1 MIDYGKYGIT
11 FQPFINKLD
20 KHYTDEPSQF
30 YIDIKERPYM
40 VLIGIVG
47 MAFKSADE
55 LIQTRH
61 YAAPD
66 SRERCLY
73 AVYHILATNEAYGNT
88 RMKDSEL
95 ARQVNNLCQEA
106 MGHIVDIV
114 KNDGGIYYEPASH
127 WVSKRGTYNSE
138 VNIAEHVKHRLANP
152 VKLDVNVNK
161 YRHNVDFELTDEQI
175 AALQMV
181 ADNSVCMVNGAAG
194 CVDCDTEFFAGYGW
208 KRIADYAP
216 GDKVLQYNEDGTA
229 TLVEPLAYIKRPC
242 DGLWHFE
249 THRGINQ
256 TVCDDHRIIY
266 ETRNGILKECNIH
279 QLMDM
284 HLPNNKSFQGKF
296 LTTFDYVGR
305 GISLNEWQ
313 IRLMV
318 AVIADSTMLGRGAY
332 CRFNIKKER
341 KKERLIW
348 LINKCGIKYT
358 RTDRGDGYSQIHTHA
373 PRREKEFTDFWYD
386 CSKEQMQIILDEVKY
401 WDGCVRKTSYGT
413 EYTTFSTS
421 IKKSADF
428 IQFAASSCGIRA
440 SISTFDRRGEIK
452 VVSGKEYVRKS
463 FMYVVYFSS
472 RTKVGLCAYNRQKC
486 KKTPIEKV
494 NTLDGY
500 KYCFTV
506 PSHMLILRRGD
517 CIFVT
522 GNCGKSQV
530 TKEIVNMIE
539 DSNKSYVLLAPTG
552 ISARV
557 LRHYTGRPAST
568 IHMFLTG
575 PYSPDYVLIDEISM
589 VGVHL
594 LSSLLSAI
602 GHRPN
607 LIFIGDSA
615 QLASISCGSIIRDI
629 IESNAVPR
637 VILSKIFRYN
647 TSGIVTIATDV
658 RHGDSTNLIK
668 QFDDYQFIPT
678 SDDPIGQTVS
688 IYDNLM
694 QQGYSQDDI
703 LMLCPFNKHIGADE
717 INRRISNKHNLS
729 PKVRKNS
736 DIKLNDRVI
745 NIKNSYGPTDED
757 FVANGDIGWLK
768 SKRYDRADR
777 ANHFLVDFENG
788 RHEVKSLA
796 NLKLAYCISCHK
808 SQGSSSKIVVVLI
821 DKSHDFMVNKNLL
834 YTAIT
839 RARDGLIIV
848 GDLDTIKQG
857 LSIASNEI
865 RDTWLKELLKEDKA
879 ND

>member
-20 KHYTDEPSQF
+20 KHYADEPSQF
-30 YIDIKERPYM
+30 YIDMKERPYM

-95 ARQVNNLCQEA
+95 ARQVNNLCPEA

-114 KNDGGIYYEPASH
+114 KNDGGIYYEPVSH
-127 WVSKRGTYNSE
+127 WVSKRYTYNAE
-138 VNIAEHVKHRLANP
+138 VNIAEHIKYRLANP
-152 VKLDVNVNK
+152 IKLDVNVNK
-161 YRHNVDFELTDEQI
+161 YRHNGDFELTDEQI

-181 ADNSVCMVNGAAG
+181 ANNSVCMVNGAAG
-194 CVDCDTEFFAGYGW
+194 SGKT
-208 KRIADYAP
+208 
-216 GDKVLQYNEDGTA
+216 
-229 TLVEPLAYIKRPC
+229 
-242 DGLWHFE
+242 
-249 THRGINQ
+249 Q
-256 TVCDDHRIIY
+256 T
-266 ETRNGILKECNIH
+266 TN
-279 QLMDM
+279 
-284 HLPNNKSFQGKF
+284 
-296 LTTFDYVGR
+296 
-305 GISLNEWQ
+305 
-313 IRLMV
+313 
-318 AVIADSTMLGRGAY
+318 A
-332 CRFNIKKER
+332 
-341 KKERLIW
+341 
-348 LINKCGIKYT
+348 
-358 RTDRGDGYSQIHTHA
+358 
-373 PRREKEFTDFWYD
+373 
-386 CSKEQMQIILDEVKY
+386 ILD
-401 WDGCVRKTSYGT
+401 
-413 EYTTFSTS
+413 
-421 IKKSADF
+421 
-428 IQFAASSCGIRA
+428 
-440 SISTFDRRGEIK
+440 
-452 VVSGKEYVRKS
+452 
-463 FMYVVYFSS
+463 M
-472 RTKVGLCAYNRQKC
+472 
-486 KKTPIEKV
+486 
-494 NTLDGY
+494 LDDA
-500 KYCFTV
+500 
-506 PSHMLILRRGD
+506 H
-517 CIFVT
+517 
-522 GNCGKSQV
+522 
-530 TKEIVNMIE
+530 
-539 DSNKSYVLLAPTG
+539 KSYVCLAPTG
-552 ISARV
+552 IASKM

-629 IESNAVPR
+629 IESTAVPR

-668 QFDDYQFIPT
+668 RFDDYQFIPT
-678 SDDPIGQTVS
+678 SNDPIEQTMS
-688 IYDNLM
+688 IYDDLM

-717 INRRISNKHNLS
+717 INRRISNKYNLG

-768 SKRYDRADR
+768 GKRYDRADR

-796 NLKLAYCISCHK
+796 NLKLAYCISIHK

>member
-1 MIDYGKYGIT
+1 MIDYSKYGIT

-20 KHYTDEPSQF
+20 KHYADEPSQF
-30 YIDIKERPYM
+30 YIDMKERPYM

-95 ARQVNNLCQEA
+95 ARQVNNLCPEA

-127 WVSKRGTYNSE
+127 WVSKRGTYNAE
-138 VNIAEHVKHRLANP
+138 VNIAEHIKHRLANP

-161 YRHNVDFELTDEQI
+161 YRHNGDFELTDEQI

-194 CVDCDTEFFAGYGW
+194 SGKT
-208 KRIADYAP
+208 
-216 GDKVLQYNEDGTA
+216 
-229 TLVEPLAYIKRPC
+229 
-242 DGLWHFE
+242 
-249 THRGINQ
+249 Q
-256 TVCDDHRIIY
+256 T
-266 ETRNGILKECNIH
+266 TN
-279 QLMDM
+279 
-284 HLPNNKSFQGKF
+284 
-296 LTTFDYVGR
+296 
-305 GISLNEWQ
+305 
-313 IRLMV
+313 
-318 AVIADSTMLGRGAY
+318 A
-332 CRFNIKKER
+332 
-341 KKERLIW
+341 
-348 LINKCGIKYT
+348 
-358 RTDRGDGYSQIHTHA
+358 
-373 PRREKEFTDFWYD
+373 
-386 CSKEQMQIILDEVKY
+386 ILD
-401 WDGCVRKTSYGT
+401 
-413 EYTTFSTS
+413 
-421 IKKSADF
+421 
-428 IQFAASSCGIRA
+428 
-440 SISTFDRRGEIK
+440 
-452 VVSGKEYVRKS
+452 
-463 FMYVVYFSS
+463 M
-472 RTKVGLCAYNRQKC
+472 
-486 KKTPIEKV
+486 
-494 NTLDGY
+494 LDDA
-500 KYCFTV
+500 
-506 PSHMLILRRGD
+506 H
-517 CIFVT
+517 
-522 GNCGKSQV
+522 
-530 TKEIVNMIE
+530 
-539 DSNKSYVLLAPTG
+539 KSYVCLAPTG
-552 ISARV
+552 IASKM

-575 PYSPDYVLIDEISM
+575 PYSPDYLILDETSIC
-589 VGVHL
+589 GVHL
-594 LSSLLSAI
+594 LSMLFTAI

-629 IESNAVPR
+629 IESEAVPR

-658 RHGDSTNLIK
+658 RNGDSTNLIK

-688 IYDNLM
+688 IYDDLM
-694 QQGYSQDDI
+694 QQGYSKDDI
-703 LMLCPFNKHIGADE
+703 LMLCPFNKHVGADE
-717 INRRISNKHNLS
+717 INRRISNKYNLS

-768 SKRYDRADR
+768 GKRYDRADR

-796 NLKLAYCISCHK
+796 NLKLAYCISIHK

-865 RDTWLKELLKEDKA
+865 RDTWLKELLTTTHNSA
-879 ND
+879 TM

>member
-1 MIDYGKYGIT
+1 MIDYSKYGIT

-20 KHYTDEPSQF
+20 KHYADEPGQF
-30 YIDIKERPYM
+30 YIDMKERPYM
-40 VLIGIVG
+40 VLIGVVG

-55 LIQTRH
+55 LIQSRH
-61 YAAPD
+61 YATPD

-95 ARQVNNLCQEA
+95 ARQVNNLCPEA

-114 KNDGGIYYEPASH
+114 KNDGGIYYEPVSH
-127 WVSKRGTYNSE
+127 WVSKRYTYNAE
-138 VNIAEHVKHRLANP
+138 VNIAEHIKHRLANP

-161 YRHNVDFELTDEQI
+161 YRHNGDFELTDEQI

-181 ADNSVCMVNGAAG
+181 ADNSVCMVNGQAG
-194 CVDCDTEFFAGYGW
+194 SGKT
-208 KRIADYAP
+208 
-216 GDKVLQYNEDGTA
+216 
-229 TLVEPLAYIKRPC
+229 
-242 DGLWHFE
+242 
-249 THRGINQ
+249 Q
-256 TVCDDHRIIY
+256 T
-266 ETRNGILKECNIH
+266 TN
-279 QLMDM
+279 
-284 HLPNNKSFQGKF
+284 
-296 LTTFDYVGR
+296 
-305 GISLNEWQ
+305 
-313 IRLMV
+313 
-318 AVIADSTMLGRGAY
+318 A
-332 CRFNIKKER
+332 
-341 KKERLIW
+341 
-348 LINKCGIKYT
+348 
-358 RTDRGDGYSQIHTHA
+358 
-373 PRREKEFTDFWYD
+373 
-386 CSKEQMQIILDEVKY
+386 ILD
-401 WDGCVRKTSYGT
+401 
-413 EYTTFSTS
+413 
-421 IKKSADF
+421 
-428 IQFAASSCGIRA
+428 
-440 SISTFDRRGEIK
+440 
-452 VVSGKEYVRKS
+452 
-463 FMYVVYFSS
+463 M
-472 RTKVGLCAYNRQKC
+472 
-486 KKTPIEKV
+486 
-494 NTLDGY
+494 LDDA
-500 KYCFTV
+500 
-506 PSHMLILRRGD
+506 H
-517 CIFVT
+517 
-522 GNCGKSQV
+522 
-530 TKEIVNMIE
+530 
-539 DSNKSYVLLAPTG
+539 KSYVCLAPTG
-552 ISARV
+552 IASKM

-589 VGVHL
+589 VSVHL

-629 IESNAVPR
+629 IESAAVPR

-688 IYDNLM
+688 IYDDLM

-717 INRRISNKHNLS
+717 INRHISNKYNLS

-768 SKRYDRADR
+768 GKRYDRADR

-796 NLKLAYCISCHK
+796 NLKLAYCISIHK

-865 RDTWLKELLKEDKA
+865 RDTWLKELLTTTHNSA
-879 ND
+879 TM

>member
-1 MIDYGKYGIT
+1 MIDYSKYGIT

-20 KHYTDEPSQF
+20 KHYADEPSQF

-55 LIQTRH
+55 LIQSRH

-73 AVYHILATNEAYGNT
+73 AVYHILATNEVYGNT

-95 ARQVNNLCQEA
+95 ARQVNNLCPEA

-127 WVSKRGTYNSE
+127 WVSKRGTYNAE
-138 VNIAEHVKHRLANP
+138 VNIAKHIKHRLANP
-152 VKLDVNVNK
+152 VKLDVDVNK
-161 YRHNVDFELTDEQI
+161 YRHNGDFELTDEQI

-194 CVDCDTEFFAGYGW
+194 SGKT
-208 KRIADYAP
+208 
-216 GDKVLQYNEDGTA
+216 
-229 TLVEPLAYIKRPC
+229 
-242 DGLWHFE
+242 
-249 THRGINQ
+249 Q
-256 TVCDDHRIIY
+256 T
-266 ETRNGILKECNIH
+266 TN
-279 QLMDM
+279 
-284 HLPNNKSFQGKF
+284 
-296 LTTFDYVGR
+296 
-305 GISLNEWQ
+305 
-313 IRLMV
+313 
-318 AVIADSTMLGRGAY
+318 A
-332 CRFNIKKER
+332 
-341 KKERLIW
+341 
-348 LINKCGIKYT
+348 
-358 RTDRGDGYSQIHTHA
+358 
-373 PRREKEFTDFWYD
+373 
-386 CSKEQMQIILDEVKY
+386 ILD
-401 WDGCVRKTSYGT
+401 
-413 EYTTFSTS
+413 
-421 IKKSADF
+421 
-428 IQFAASSCGIRA
+428 
-440 SISTFDRRGEIK
+440 
-452 VVSGKEYVRKS
+452 
-463 FMYVVYFSS
+463 M
-472 RTKVGLCAYNRQKC
+472 
-486 KKTPIEKV
+486 
-494 NTLDGY
+494 LDDA
-500 KYCFTV
+500 
-506 PSHMLILRRGD
+506 H
-517 CIFVT
+517 
-522 GNCGKSQV
+522 
-530 TKEIVNMIE
+530 
-539 DSNKSYVLLAPTG
+539 KSYVCLAPTG
-552 ISARV
+552 IASKM
-557 LRHYTGRPAST
+557 LRQYTGRPAST

-602 GHRPN
+602 GHCPN

-629 IESNAVPR
+629 IESEVVPR

-647 TSGIVTIATDV
+647 TSGIVTIAADV

-678 SDDPIGQTVS
+678 SDDPIEQTVS

-694 QQGYSQDDI
+694 QQGYSQNDV
-703 LMLCPFNKHIGADE
+703 LVLCPFNKHIGCDE
-717 INRRISNKHNLS
+717 INRRISDKYNNS
-729 PKVRKNS
+729 PPIRKNS
-736 DIKLNDRVI
+736 NIKINDRVI

-768 SKRYDRADR
+768 GKRYDRADR

-788 RHEVKSLA
+788 RHEIKSLA
-796 NLKLAYCISCHK
+796 NLKLAYCISIHK
-808 SQGSSSKIVVVLI
+808 SQGSSSKIVVVMI

-848 GDLDTIKQG
+848 GDVGTIKQG

-865 RDTWLKELLKEDKA
+865 RDTWLKELLTTTHNFDTM
-879 ND
+879 

>member
-1 MIDYGKYGIT
+1 MIDYSKYGIT

-20 KHYTDEPSQF
+20 KHYADEPSQF

-55 LIQTRH
+55 LIQSRH

-95 ARQVNNLCQEA
+95 ARQVNNLCPEA

-114 KNDGGIYYEPASH
+114 KNDSSIYYEPVSH

-138 VNIAEHVKHRLANP
+138 VNIAEHIKYRLANP
-152 VKLDVNVNK
+152 IKLDVNVNK
-161 YRHNVDFELTDEQI
+161 YRHNGDFELTDEQI

-181 ADNSVCMVNGAAG
+181 ADNSVCMVNGQAG
-194 CVDCDTEFFAGYGW
+194 T
-208 KRIADYAP
+208 
-216 GDKVLQYNEDGTA
+216 
-229 TLVEPLAYIKRPC
+229 
-242 DGLWHFE
+242 
-249 THRGINQ
+249 
-256 TVCDDHRIIY
+256 
-266 ETRNGILKECNIH
+266 
-279 QLMDM
+279 
-284 HLPNNKSFQGKF
+284 
-296 LTTFDYVGR
+296 
-305 GISLNEWQ
+305 
-313 IRLMV
+313 
-318 AVIADSTMLGRGAY
+318 
-332 CRFNIKKER
+332 
-341 KKERLIW
+341 
-348 LINKCGIKYT
+348 
-358 RTDRGDGYSQIHTHA
+358 
-373 PRREKEFTDFWYD
+373 
-386 CSKEQMQIILDEVKY
+386 
-401 WDGCVRKTSYGT
+401 
-413 EYTTFSTS
+413 
-421 IKKSADF
+421 
-428 IQFAASSCGIRA
+428 
-440 SISTFDRRGEIK
+440 
-452 VVSGKEYVRKS
+452 
-463 FMYVVYFSS
+463 
-472 RTKVGLCAYNRQKC
+472 
-486 KKTPIEKV
+486 
-494 NTLDGY
+494 
-500 KYCFTV
+500 
-506 PSHMLILRRGD
+506 
-517 CIFVT
+517 
-522 GNCGKSQV
+522 GKSQV
-530 TKEIVNMIE
+530 TKTILDML
-539 DSNKSYVLLAPTG
+539 DDANKTYVCLTPTG
-552 ISARV
+552 ISAKV
-557 LRHYTGRPAST
+557 LRGYTGRPAST
-568 IHMFLTG
+568 VCMFLTG
-575 PYSPDYVLIDEISM
+575 PYVTDYVVVDELSM
-589 VGVHL
+589 LGTHL

-629 IESNAVPR
+629 IESEAVPR

-668 QFDDYQFIPT
+668 GFDDYQFIQT

-688 IYDNLM
+688 IYDDLM

-717 INRRISNKHNLS
+717 INRRISNKYNLS
-729 PKVRKNS
+729 PKIRKNS

-796 NLKLAYCISCHK
+796 NLKLAYCISIHK

-865 RDTWLKELLKEDKA
+865 RDTWLKELLKEEKV

>member
-1 MIDYGKYGIT
+1 MINYSKYGIT

-20 KHYTDEPSQF
+20 KHYADEPSQF
-30 YIDIKERPYM
+30 YADIKERPYM

-55 LIQTRH
+55 LIQSRH

-95 ARQVNNLCQEA
+95 ARQVNNLCPEA

-127 WVSKRGTYNSE
+127 WVSKRGTYNAE
-138 VNIAEHVKHRLANP
+138 VNIAEHIKHRLANP
-152 VKLDVNVNK
+152 IKLEVNVNK
-161 YRHNVDFELTDEQI
+161 YRHNGDFELTDEQI

-194 CVDCDTEFFAGYGW
+194 SGKT
-208 KRIADYAP
+208 
-216 GDKVLQYNEDGTA
+216 
-229 TLVEPLAYIKRPC
+229 
-242 DGLWHFE
+242 
-249 THRGINQ
+249 Q
-256 TVCDDHRIIY
+256 T
-266 ETRNGILKECNIH
+266 TN
-279 QLMDM
+279 
-284 HLPNNKSFQGKF
+284 
-296 LTTFDYVGR
+296 
-305 GISLNEWQ
+305 
-313 IRLMV
+313 
-318 AVIADSTMLGRGAY
+318 A
-332 CRFNIKKER
+332 
-341 KKERLIW
+341 
-348 LINKCGIKYT
+348 
-358 RTDRGDGYSQIHTHA
+358 
-373 PRREKEFTDFWYD
+373 
-386 CSKEQMQIILDEVKY
+386 ILD
-401 WDGCVRKTSYGT
+401 
-413 EYTTFSTS
+413 
-421 IKKSADF
+421 
-428 IQFAASSCGIRA
+428 
-440 SISTFDRRGEIK
+440 
-452 VVSGKEYVRKS
+452 
-463 FMYVVYFSS
+463 M
-472 RTKVGLCAYNRQKC
+472 
-486 KKTPIEKV
+486 
-494 NTLDGY
+494 LDDA
-500 KYCFTV
+500 
-506 PSHMLILRRGD
+506 H
-517 CIFVT
+517 
-522 GNCGKSQV
+522 
-530 TKEIVNMIE
+530 
-539 DSNKSYVLLAPTG
+539 KSYVCLAPTG
-552 ISARV
+552 IASKM
-557 LRHYTGRPAST
+557 LRHYTDRPAST

-594 LSSLLSAI
+594 LSMLLSAI

-629 IESNAVPR
+629 IESEAVPR

-658 RHGDSTNLIK
+658 RHGNSTNLIK

-688 IYDNLM
+688 IYDDLM
-694 QQGYSQDDI
+694 RQGYSQDDI
-703 LMLCPFNKHIGADE
+703 LMLCPFNKHVGADE
-717 INRRISNKHNLS
+717 INRRISNKYNLS
-729 PKVRKNS
+729 TKVRKNS

-745 NIKNSYGPTDED
+745 NIKNSYGQTDED

-768 SKRYDRADR
+768 GKRYDRADR

-788 RHEVKSLA
+788 RHEIKSLA
-796 NLKLAYCISCHK
+796 NLKLAYCISIHK

-848 GDLDTIKQG
+848 GDFDTIKQG

-865 RDTWLKELLKEDKA
+865 RDTWLKELLKEEKVSD
-879 ND
+879 